1 MNMFNKLG
9 IKLMSEKRWEET
21 LIHAI
26 TEYDTPQFEL
36 LLKAGRC
43 TNFSFMNKNIESE
56 TPLTLAISRRRERV
70 PLLLQSKAD
79 PNTLVG
85 QRYSAQPF
93 NWVPVSPILLALE
106 NHTQPGMDQVYIA
119 LRNAG
124 GKLYGRPVNEDKL
137 KTGQEWLRDA
147 PKKIQSRLEFK
158 KLSAIHEQWEAE
170 YQKLAVQ
177 KAIENV
183 HTTTTKRLKI

>member
-9 IKLMSEKRWEET
+9 IKLMSEKRWQET

-36 LLKAGRC
+36 LLKAGRR
-43 TNFSFMNKNIESE
+43 TNFSFMNKKIESE
-56 TPLTLAISRRRERV
+56 TPLTLAIKRTHERV
-70 PLLLQSKAD
+70 PFLLQSKAN

-106 NHTQPGMDQVYIA
+106 NHTQPGMEQVYIA
-119 LRNAG
+119 LRKAG
-124 GKLYGRPVNEDKL
+124 GKLYGHPLNEDKL

-158 KLSAIHEQWEAE
+158 KLESVHEQWEAE
-170 YQKLAVQ
+170 YQKSAVQ

-183 HTTTTKRLKI
+183 HTPPTKRLKI